1 MLVPNDLN
9 QFSVAM
15 AIQLSEAQ
23 HIATQAA
30 PQTPA
35 QLQHRFEEKMT
46 AFDGVL
52 DSDTYLSTA
61 VTELFQKIL
70 K

>member
-30 PQTPA
+30 IPTPA
-35 QLQHRFEEKMT
+35 QLQHQLEEKMT

-52 DSDTYLSTA
+52 DSDTYLITA
-61 VTELFQKIL
+61 VTELFPKLL